1 VRYLKKIAYLGVLLF
16 SVTVLSG
23 CARAVGAPV
32 TGFLVTSTKTP
43 SYRLQAPLDAT
54 IVSKTGTA
62 SAISIL
68 GLIGIGD
75 ASITMAA
82 KNGKITK
89 IHHVDQETFSFLGLY
104 ASYTVVVYGE

>member
-1 VRYLKKIAYLGVLLF
+1 MKKITYLAVVLF
-16 SVTVLSG
+16 SVAALSG

-32 TGFLVTSTKTP
+32 TGFLVTNTKTP

-54 IVSKTGTA
+54 TASKTGSA

-75 ASITMAA
+75 ASITTAA

-89 IHHVDQETFSFLGLY
+89 IHHVDQETFSFLGIY
-104 ASYTVVVYGE
+104 ASYTVVIYGE